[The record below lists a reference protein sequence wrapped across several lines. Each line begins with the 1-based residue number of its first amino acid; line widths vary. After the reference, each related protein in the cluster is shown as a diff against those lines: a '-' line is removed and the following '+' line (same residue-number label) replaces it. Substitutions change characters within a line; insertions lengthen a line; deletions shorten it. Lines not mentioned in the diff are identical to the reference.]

1 MVKTTKYEKEGVTA
15 MREAGYHTVRMPA
28 SGGGTTYHLPDFIVG
43 QPVAGMGK
51 AILWNCEHK
60 STRKDRLYVPKRE
73 LAQVEQFSRDFGG
86 IPNLVVRWVDQTGG
100 REHYFYRVDALRDS
114 GKSYVAERETALDDA
129 RFVLRPNT
137 GNIIRARSP

>member
-1 MVKTTKYEKEGVTA
+1 MVKTTRYEKEGVTA

-43 QPVAGMGK
+43 KPVEGTSK
-51 AILWNCEHK
+51 ATLWNCEHK

-86 IPNLVVRWVDQTGG
+86 RSYLVVRWVDNTGG
-100 REHYFYRVDALRDS
+100 REHYFYALPDLRDS
-114 GKSYVAERETALDDA
+114 GKSYVAEHETALDDA